1 MQPTLI
7 ICSPH
12 PGMIYINGSFAGE
25 AGPDRPLA
33 RPVAGWGALYLEYRP
48 LGGAQREMARRIVFS
63 GGEPLPE
70 SIEHAEG
77 LSAVIWPG
85 GAVEIEMTP
94 PQRSAPSLT
103 FTLGSR
109 RFELDAVSGR
119 LYLEGRPIGTLPPEA
134 DAPELRM
141 AGGGAALCGT
151 CADGRYLLAMDAQ
164 LEAQTGFLR
173 AKQIDLEDDGRIRAV
188 VAQQDL
194 AGHAS
199 LETWRLEPD
208 GLKLIAS
215 EPAWAQGAP
224 RRPQTPAETARAAV
238 EAALLGLSAEAE
250 AYLSP
255 ALRPRAPL
263 AGIAEKCDLCL
274 EMKYALPSGRDSV
287 ALLKLEGDNCARV
300 RPMYF
305 RAAAGGGAQGPY
317 LIDAVEFG

>member
-12 PGMIYINGSFAGE
+12 PGVIYINGAFAGE
-25 AGPDRPLA
+25 AGPDRPLI
-33 RPVAGWGALYLEYRP
+33 RPIAGWGALYLEYRP
-48 LGGAQREMARRIVFS
+48 LSGTHREMARRIVLS

-70 SIEHAEG
+70 SIESAEG

-85 GAVEIEMTP
+85 GEIELELTP
-94 PQRSAPSLT
+94 QSDAQVRE
-103 FTLGSR
+103 FTLGGRS
-109 RFELDAVSGR
+109 FQLDAASGR

-134 DAPELRM
+134 DVPELRIT
-141 AGGGAALCGT
+141 GGGAALSGA
-151 CADGRYLLAMDAQ
+151 CADGRYLLSMDAR
-164 LEAQTGFLR
+164 LETQTGFLR
-173 AKQIDLEDDGRIRAV
+173 AKQIDLEENGRIRAV

-208 GLKLIAS
+208 GLKLISS

-224 RRPQTPAETARAAV
+224 LRPQTPAETARAAV
-238 EAALLGLSAEAE
+238 EAALLGLTAEAD
-250 AYLSP
+250 AYLTP
-255 ALRPRAPL
+255 ALRSRAPL
-263 AGIAEKCDLCL
+263 AGIAERCDLCL
-274 EMKYALPSGRDSV
+274 DMKYALPSGRDSV
-287 ALLKLEGDNCARV
+287 ALLKLESDNCARV

-305 RAAAGGGAQGPY
+305 RAVAGGGAQGPY